1 MQLRSFIFMGFC
13 AVFGMSSA
21 AFAGTPAMTSPQAVG
36 NTAVINV
43 AAKSDAAQLK
53 LLKKKKNPSPDDLAQ
68 ISKLEDKIIASCII
82 GTLMR
87 EGKTVH
93 YINLTNR
100 KGQYTGKIKT
110 GTHDALLDYLIR
122 NKYVR

>member
-43 AAKSDAAQLK
+43 AAKSDAAQLSFSRRRK
-53 LLKKKKNPSPDDLAQ
+53 ATVMLSP
-68 ISKLEDKIIASCII
+68 
-82 GTLMR
+82 
-87 EGKTVH
+87 
-93 YINLTNR
+93 
-100 KGQYTGKIKT
+100 
-110 GTHDALLDYLIR
+110 
-122 NKYVR
+122 

>member
-1 MQLRSFIFMGFC
+1 
-13 AVFGMSSA
+13 
-21 AFAGTPAMTSPQAVG
+21 MTRKTTEQIEEG
-36 NTAVINV
+36 RWMRGINRDIE
-43 AAKSDAAQLK
+43 KHDK
-53 LLKKKKNPSPDDLAQ
+53 